1 MHIEYD
7 IVMCLCVFNGLV
19 DGHFDD
25 VIRVYGVDQGNFEG
39 GMLLEFCLQK

>member
-7 IVMCLCVFNGLV
+7 IVVCLCVFNGLV

-25 VIRVYGVDQGNFEG
+25 VIQNMV
-39 GMLLEFCLQK
+39 